1 MPLLAPCRPRPSSTA
16 PCAAAWVRTRHRAT
30 KAVSADRAR
39 SGDNGPRYARSIEAT
54 ISRCSIAAF
63 PRPRARCRS
72 TWNKEL
78 PMRTFIALDLPPDFA
93 DDAAALA
100 RRLSASME
108 GRFLKRDTYH
118 LTLAF
123 LGDVDEAQLAA
134 ATDALEAACAGA
146 SPVPLR
152 SDGLGKF
159 GRATDAT
166 LWLGIAA
173 APELEQLATSCVP
186 ATCPSMPS
194 PSKRTSPS
202 RAALASRTSA
212 CRTWRFP
219 KTTRRT
225 TSPFTRARSTAR
237 APLTSR
243 CTQCASEPSQPSV
256 PSPLPPAGRGSPC
269 GRTGRGSRRGR
280 SSVRAPTWSSPQAPR
295 WSCRRP

>member
-1 MPLLAPCRPRPSSTA
+1 
-16 PCAAAWVRTRHRAT
+16 
-30 KAVSADRAR
+30 
-39 SGDNGPRYARSIEAT
+39 
-54 ISRCSIAAF
+54 
-63 PRPRARCRS
+63 
-72 TWNKEL
+72 
-78 PMRTFIALDLPPDFA
+78 MRTFIALDLPPDFA

-173 APELEQLATSCVP
+173 ARIPHVGLPHLAFPQDDEAYDVTLYKS
-186 ATCPSMPS
+186 TLD
-194 PSKRTSPS
+194 
-202 RAALASRTSA
+202 RAGAAYKPLHTVRLGTIAA
-212 CRTWRFP
+212 E
-219 KTTRRT
+219 
-225 TSPFTRARSTAR
+225 RS
-237 APLTSR
+237 
-243 CTQCASEPSQPSV
+243 
-256 PSPLPPAGRGSPC
+256 
-269 GRTGRGSRRGR
+269 
-280 SSVRAPTWSSPQAPR
+280 
-295 WSCRRP
+295 